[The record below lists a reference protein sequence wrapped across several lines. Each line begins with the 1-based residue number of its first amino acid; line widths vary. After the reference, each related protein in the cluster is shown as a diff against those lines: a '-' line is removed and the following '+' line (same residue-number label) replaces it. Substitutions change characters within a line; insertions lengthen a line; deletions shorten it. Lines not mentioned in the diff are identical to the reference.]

1 MMNAAISGN
10 PVDSCPKHRKIRVAV
25 ERTVRERERS
35 TKTHKTNYP
44 LLKKT
49 ESKYASNLVFF
60 HPVNQYG

>member
-1 MMNAAISGN
+1 MNAAISGN

-49 ESKYASNLVFF
+49 ESK
-60 HPVNQYG
+60 